1 MIATDNKLLS
11 LVAQHKSGQPLG
23 ITSICSAN
31 AYVIKA
37 AVLHAK
43 KNNKMVLIESTSNQ
57 VDQFGGYTGLTPK
70 GFKDAV
76 LDIAKEAEYP
86 SENIILGGDHLGPN
100 RWQNE
105 NFNQAIQ
112 KAKDQVSAYAA
123 AGFNKIHLD
132 ATMKCAGDGEPSVPL
147 NPSIIAERTAI
158 LCKSSE
164 ESFACSHKD
173 PDPPVYIIGTDV
185 PPPGGAKLTLSS
197 FHITSAEEV
206 EKTIRLT
213 KNAFEKIGLD
223 NAWRRVIS
231 IVVQPGVEFG
241 DEEIFNYE
249 RKNTAGLKKII
260 EDYDNLVYEAHSTDY
275 QKKESLKQ
283 MVEDH
288 FAILKVGPWLTFA
301 FREAVFAL
309 ALIEEEYLSGR
320 KNINLSNLFKVIEER
335 MLKEPVYW
343 EKYYKGDEY
352 IRKFKRKYSYSDRI
366 RYYWSD
372 SSVKEALAVLL
383 KNLTVNK
390 IPGSLI
396 SQYLPEEYKLIKDR
410 CLTENPEELIIKRI
424 SDVLDIYDYATNGVN
439 L

>member
-11 LVAQHKSGQPLG
+11 LVALHKSGRPLG

-31 AYVIKA
+31 VYVIKA
-37 AVLHAK
+37 AILHAK

-70 GFKDAV
+70 GFKEAV
-76 LDIAKEAEYP
+76 FEIAEEVNYP
-86 SENIILGGDHLGPN
+86 AENIILGGDHLGPN

-105 NFNQAIQ
+105 NFNPAIQ

-132 ATMKCAGDGEPSVPL
+132 ATMKCADDGNPSVPL

-158 LCKSSE
+158 LCKASE
-164 ESFACSHKD
+164 ESFAGSDKEL
-173 PDPPVYIIGTDV
+173 DPPVYVIGTDV
-185 PPPGGAKLTLSS
+185 PPPGGANLNHNA
-197 FHITSAEEV
+197 FHITPAGEV
-206 EKTIRLT
+206 QETIKLT
-213 KNAFEKIGLD
+213 KNAFEKYGLD
-223 NAWRRVIS
+223 KAWGRVIS
-231 IVVQPGVEFG
+231 VVVQPGVEFG
-241 DEEIFNYE
+241 DVEIFDYE

-275 QKKESLKQ
+275 QRKEKLKQ

-309 ALIEEEYLSGR
+309 TLIEEEYLSGR
-320 KNINLSNLFKVIEER
+320 KYITLSNLCQVIEDR
-335 MLKEPVYW
+335 MIKEPVYW
-343 EKYYKGDEY
+343 EKYYKGEEDLK
-352 IRKFKRKYSYSDRI
+352 RFKRKYSYSDRI
-366 RYYWSD
+366 RYYWND
-372 SSVKEALAVLL
+372 SSVQKALSILL
-383 KNLTVNK
+383 KNLTENK
-390 IPGSLI
+390 IPITLI
-396 SQYLPEEYKLIKDR
+396 SQFLPEEYKLIKDGS
-410 CLTENPEELIIKRI
+410 LTVNPEELIIKRI
-424 SDVLDIYDYATNGVN
+424 SDVLDIYNYATDGGK